1 MGLRASRIKSS
12 RMGEEYGMFVAV
24 QGDGS
29 GKVVKLSA
37 EKEGGVKGI

>member
-1 MGLRASRIKSS
+1 MYKKLVDVRL
-12 RMGEEYGMFVAV
+12 GEEYGMFVAV

-29 GKVVKLSA
+29 GKVVKLST